1 MDSMFLPLV
10 LVIFAS
16 IFQGSFGL
24 GMKFM
29 APLKWEAWWLIHATI
44 AMLLFPLTWA
54 FIVVPDLFQIIG
66 AVPSNVIFR
75 AMLFGFLWGIGGI
88 MFGKSVP
95 YIGMSLTYGIVMGL
109 ASSVGSLIPLF
120 QIEGAVST
128 PAFPYIITGV
138 VVMLVGVGL
147 TAYAGILRD
156 KQSQENK
163 VKNLKVGL
171 AIAITSGVLSA
182 LLNVGFFNATPV
194 AEEAVSQGVIVRNS
208 SLAAWVVVLLGA
220 YIMNAGYAIILL
232 AKNKSWS
239 SFSVASS
246 GKAYIWSIV
255 AGLFWFAA
263 LGVYG
268 QGAALMG
275 EIGPVIG
282 WPMLLG
288 LSLIVSNIWAYLNKE
303 WTGARKAFVWLLMGL
318 FILIVATLILGYA
331 NGVEVSN

>member
-1 MDSMFLPLV
+1 MDSMFLPFA

-29 APLKWEAWWLIHATI
+29 APLKWEAWWLVHATV
-44 AMLLFPLTWA
+44 AMLLFPIAWA
-54 FIVVPDLFQIIG
+54 LIVVPDLFQIIA
-66 AVPSNVIFR
+66 AVPTNVVLL

-95 YIGMSLTYGIVMGL
+95 HIGMSLTYGIVMGL

-120 QIEGAVST
+120 QMDGATSV
-128 PAFPYIITGV
+128 PAFPYVIAGVAVMLIGV
-138 VVMLVGVGL
+138 VI

-156 KQSQENK
+156 KQSKENK
-163 VKNLKVGL
+163 VKNIQLGF
-171 AIAITSGVLSA
+171 AIAITSGMLSA
-182 LLNVGFFNATPV
+182 LLNVGFANAAPV
-194 AEEAVSQGVIVRNS
+194 AAEAVKQGVIVRNS
-208 SLAAWVVVLLGA
+208 SLAAWAVVLLGA
-220 YIMNAGYAIILL
+220 YIMNAGYALILL
-232 AKNKSWS
+232 TKNKSWN
-239 SFSVASS
+239 SFSVPRS
-246 GKAYIWSIV
+246 GKAYIWSVV

-288 LSLIVSNIWAYLNKE
+288 LSLIVSNIWAYANNE
-303 WTGARKAFVWLLMGL
+303 WAGARKAFVWLLIGL
-318 FILIVATLILGYA
+318 AVLIVATIILGYA
-331 NGVEVSN
+331 NGV

>member
-1 MDSMFLPLV
+1 
-10 LVIFAS
+10 
-16 IFQGSFGL
+16 
-24 GMKFM
+24 MKFM
-29 APLKWEAWWLIHATI
+29 APLKWEAWWLVHSTV
-44 AMLLFPLTWA
+44 AMLIFPLSWA
-54 FIVVPDLFQIIG
+54 LVAVPDLFQIIA
-66 AVPSNVIFR
+66 AVPTTVILV

-120 QIEGAVST
+120 QIENAALT
-128 PAFPYIITGV
+128 PEFPYVIIGV
-138 VVMLVGVGL
+138 TVMLIGVFL

-156 KQSQENK
+156 KQSKENK
-163 VKNLKVGL
+163 VKNLKLGL
-171 AIAITSGVLSA
+171 AIAITSGILSA
-182 LLNVGFFNATPV
+182 LLNVGFANATPV
-194 AEEAVSQGVIVRNS
+194 AAEAVSQGVIVRNS

-220 YIMNAGYAIILL
+220 YIMNAGYSIILL

-239 SFSVASS
+239 SFSVPRS
-246 GKAYIWSIV
+246 GKAYMWSIV

-282 WPMLLG
+282 WPILLG
-288 LSLIVSNIWAYLNKE
+288 LSLIVSNVWAYLNKE
-303 WTGARKAFVWLLMGL
+303 WKGASKAFGWLIAGL
-318 FILIVATLILGYA
+318 LILILATAVLGYS
-331 NGVEVSN
+331 NGLR

>member
-1 MDSMFLPLV
+1 MDSMFLPFA

-29 APLKWEAWWLIHATI
+29 APLKWEAWWLVHATV
-44 AMLLFPLTWA
+44 AMLLFPLSWA
-54 FIVVPDLFQIIG
+54 LLAVPDLFQII
-66 AVPSNVIFR
+66 ASVPASIIFL

-120 QIEGAVST
+120 QIEDASSV
-128 PAFPYIITGV
+128 PAFPYVIAGVAVMLIGV
-138 VVMLVGVGL
+138 VII
-147 TAYAGILRD
+147 AFAGILRD
-156 KQSQENK
+156 KQSEENK
-163 VKNLKVGL
+163 VKNIKLGL

-182 LLNVGFFNATPV
+182 LLNVGFANAAPV
-194 AEEAVSQGVIVRNS
+194 AAEAVSTGVIVRNS

-220 YIMNAGYAIILL
+220 YIMNAGYAVILL
-232 AKNKSWS
+232 VKNKSWS
-239 SFSVASS
+239 SFSTAGS
-246 GKAYIWSIV
+246 GKAYLWSVV

-268 QGAALMG
+268 QGAALLG

-288 LSLIVSNIWAYLNKE
+288 LSLIVSNIWAYMNKE
-303 WTGARKAFVWLLMGL
+303 WTGARKAFAWLLIGL
-318 FILIVATLILGYA
+318 VVLIIATIILGYA
-331 NGVEVSN
+331 NGV

>member
-1 MDSMFLPLV
+1 MDSMFLPLA

-29 APLKWEAWWLIHATI
+29 APLKWEAWWLVHATV
-44 AMLLFPLTWA
+44 AMLLFPLAWA
-54 FIVVPDLFQIIG
+54 LLVVPDLFGII
-66 AVPSNVIFR
+66 ASVPTNVLFL

-120 QIEGAVST
+120 QIEGASSV
-128 PAFPYIITGV
+128 PAFPYIIFGV
-138 VVMLVGVGL
+138 AVMLVGVAI

-156 KQSQENK
+156 KQSIENK
-163 VKNLKVGL
+163 VKNLKFGL
-171 AIAITSGVLSA
+171 FIAITSGVLSA
-182 LLNVGFFNATPV
+182 LLNVGFANAAPV
-194 AEEAVSQGVIVRNS
+194 AAEAVSQGVVIRNS
-208 SLAAWVVVLLGA
+208 SLAAWSVVLIGA
-220 YIMNAGYAIILL
+220 YIMNAGYSIILL
-232 AKNKSWS
+232 TKNKSWS
-239 SFSVASS
+239 SFGVAKS
-246 GKAYIWSIV
+246 GKAYIWAIV
-255 AGLFWFAA
+255 AGLLWFAA

-282 WPMLLG
+282 WPILLG

-303 WTGARKAFVWLLMGL
+303 WKDARKSFNWLLLGL
-318 FILIVATLILGYA
+318 FVLIIASIILGYA
-331 NGVEVSN
+331 NSL